1 MRRAHLDA
9 CRLFSLPYLI
19 ARPLVQVQHREYLD
33 EFVVNIDSS
42 QTLARLLSQSTHQRT
57 SDAAAARYKRN
68 NADHHIPG
76 R

>member
-1 MRRAHLDA
+1 MPA
-9 CRLFSLPYLI
+9 CLTALSHHLI

>member
-1 MRRAHLDA
+1 MGRAHLDA
-9 CRLFSLPYLI
+9 CRLVSLPYLI